1 MSKEGKESDNFHLD
15 KGSVSCNLCRCGR
28 KAFHKETR
36 TTTDKEGNT
45 VVNQIEERSSWRLG
59 TGRGTT
65 PDDQSIFRTNKDAK
79 EDTDTVDTGWG
90 KVGTG
95 RSITPEEAEER
106 KTKLEHELEE
116 LKNKNKTI
124 VWMNINILVYGLFI
138 P

>member
-1 MSKEGKESDNFHLD
+1 MSKEEAKQNDNFHID
-15 KGSVSCNLCRCGR
+15 KGSVSCNFNRCGR
-28 KAFHKETR
+28 KAFHKETK
-36 TTTDKEGNT
+36 TTTDKAGNT

-79 EDTDTVDTGWG
+79 EDIDVVNTGWG

-106 KTKLEHELEE
+106 IIKLEQELEE
-116 LKNKNKTI
+116 RKNKSKI
-124 VWMNINILVYGLFI
+124 DSMD
-138 P
+138 